1 MRYLPEPE
9 HRHGTVAGTA
19 ILLINLGT
27 PDAPTPRAVRRYL
40 KQFLSDPRVIEIPR
54 ALWLPILHGFV
65 LNTRPKKS
73 ARKYASIWSPEGS
86 PLKVHT
92 EKQARLLG
100 GHFEARISMPLTVE
114 FAMRYGEPSIGGT
127 LVRLKAAGCERV
139 LVLPMYPQYA
149 ASTTASALDQVA
161 EFLRRTRNVPEI
173 RLVKHFHDHPSYVG
187 ALANLVQEHWRRSGR
202 PDKLVMSFHG
212 LPRFSLARGDP
223 YHSECHETARLLAE
237 RLELSERQWLIAF
250 QSRFGRAEWIEP
262 YTASILADCGRQGIR
277 RVDVICP
284 GFVADCLETLEEIGI
299 EGRKIFLGA
308 GGREF
313 HLLSCLNERDDWIRA
328 LADIAQQRLADWVP
342 DTQSEMT
349 RAQDSRGR
357 ALARGADLRD
367 ATAPAAD
374 HS

>member
-1 MRYLPEPE
+1 MHYLPEPE
-9 HRHGTVAGTA
+9 HQHGTVAKTA

-27 PDAPTPRAVRRYL
+27 PDAPTQRAVRRYL
-40 KQFLSDPRVIEIPR
+40 KQFLSDRRVIEIPR

-73 ARKYASIWSPEGS
+73 ARKYASIWSSEGS

-92 EKQARLLG
+92 ERQARLLRG
-100 GHFEARISMPLTVE
+100 YFGLQVRMPLTVD
-114 FAMRYGEPSIGGT
+114 FAMRYGEPSIPGT
-127 LVRLKAAGCERV
+127 LARLKSEGCERV

-173 RLVKHFHDHPSYVG
+173 RLVKHFHDHPSYIA
-187 ALANLVQEHWRRSGR
+187 ALASLVQEHWRQSGR

-223 YHSECHETARLLAE
+223 YHCECHKTARLLAE
-237 RLELSERQWLIAF
+237 RLELGDSRWQIAF
-250 QSRFGRAEWIEP
+250 QSRFGRTEWLKP
-262 YTASILADCGRQGIR
+262 YTASTLADYGRDGLR

-299 EGRKIFLGA
+299 EGRKIFLGT
-308 GGREF
+308 GGGEF
-313 HLLSCLNERDDWIRA
+313 HLLPCLNERDDWIRA
-328 LADIAQQRLADWVP
+328 LADIARQHLADWASESWNP
-342 DTQSEMT
+342 QSEKT
-349 RAQDSRGR
+349 WAEDSQRR
-357 ALARGADLRD
+357 ALGKGAE
-367 ATAPAAD
+367 A
-374 HS
+374 